1 MRLTMERPSKRR
13 QQILLLSCLL
23 LALFITLFLG
33 TRSFRRF
40 RDRPTDE
47 PIREW
52 MNIPYIAHSY
62 HIPPHLLF
70 QALNLPDTPP
80 PDKRPIIK
88 IAKELGLSV
97 AEVTTLLEAAIAQ
110 ERASQEPPGKPPPPP
125 TEPSAMTPVATPPA
139 N

>member
-1 MRLTMERPSKRR
+1 MERPSKRR

-97 AEVTTLLEAAIAQ
+97 DEVTTLLEAAIAQ